1 MKKNPDE
8 MMYEKKMLIRALD
21 VAMEGIPKGGGP
33 FGAVITRKGEIIA
46 EAYNEVVST
55 SDPTAHAEIVAIRK
69 ACRSTGS
76 HDLSDCTLYASC
88 EPCPMCLGAIYWSG
102 IIKVFYASNRKDAAK
117 AGFGDDFFYEEI
129 NKKPD
134 QRKISFCQIPEV
146 NGLEVFEMWD
156 RYDKK
161 ILY

>member
-1 MKKNPDE
+1 MN
-8 MMYEKKMLIRALD
+8 EKKMLIRALD
-21 VAMEGIPKGGGP
+21 VAMEGIQKGGGP
-33 FGAVITRKGEIIA
+33 FGAVITRKGKIIA
-46 EAYNEVVST
+46 QAYNEVVST

-69 ACRSTGS
+69 ACKSTGS
-76 HDLSDCTLYASC
+76 HDLSDCILYASC

-102 IIKVFYASNRKDAAK
+102 IIKVFYASNRKDASK
-117 AGFGDDFFYEEI
+117 AGFGDDFFYEEF
-129 NKKPD
+129 NKNPD

-156 RYDKK
+156 KYEKK